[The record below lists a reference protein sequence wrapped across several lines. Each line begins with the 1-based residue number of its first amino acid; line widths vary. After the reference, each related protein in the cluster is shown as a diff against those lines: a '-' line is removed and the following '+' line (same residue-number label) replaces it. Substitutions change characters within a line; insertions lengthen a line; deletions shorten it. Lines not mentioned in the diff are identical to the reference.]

1 MHSPFSMVT
10 LVSLGGGGG
19 GWVGGLVGEQGGGNI
34 LCRNSDDNQNLFLLF
49 RKSEKMGEVA
59 VLCLGGF

>member
-1 MHSPFSMVT
+1 MVT

-19 GWVGGLVGEQGGGNI
+19 WGGGEQGGGNI